1 MAAFKGPLFRRNT
14 PIPRRLRLLE
24 GIFIEIQ
31 GDYAP
36 RDARSMYKSLWFQQS
51 HGNFPNLMYQHPA

>member
-1 MAAFKGPLFRRNT
+1 MAAFKGPLVRRNT
-14 PIPRRLRLLE
+14 PIPRRCRLLE

-31 GDYAP
+31 GNYAP
-36 RDARSMYKSLWFQQS
+36 RDARAVCINPYCRQS